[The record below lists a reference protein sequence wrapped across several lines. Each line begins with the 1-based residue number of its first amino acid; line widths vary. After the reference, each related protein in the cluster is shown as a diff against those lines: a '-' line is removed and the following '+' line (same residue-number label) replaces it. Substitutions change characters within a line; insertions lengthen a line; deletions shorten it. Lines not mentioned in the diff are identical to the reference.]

1 MSQELELLKKNTIF
15 SSLDSDDL
23 KYLGSL
29 MEPLDVH
36 EGETLA
42 NRGEEAARVFV
53 LASGTLLIAM
63 DGGKALVMEH
73 PGDFIAMELLSSRGK
88 YTSTVKALEKG
99 RVFAIQRTDFIAL
112 IQEDSPMAE
121 QIMYQWRVFLEDTAP
136 FVEQAEATGFEYHY

>member
-1 MSQELELLKKNTIF
+1 MSQELELLKKNSIF
-15 SSLDSDDL
+15 SSLEPADL

-29 MEPLDVH
+29 MTPLDVH
-36 EGETLA
+36 EGEILA
-42 NRGEEAARVFV
+42 NKGEEAARFFV

-73 PGDFIAMELLSSRGK
+73 PGDFIGMELLSSKGK
-88 YTSTVKALEKG
+88 YTSTVTALEHG
-99 RVFAIQRTDFIAL
+99 LVFAIQRTDFIAL

-121 QIMYQWRVFLEDTAP
+121 QIMQQWRSFLEETAP